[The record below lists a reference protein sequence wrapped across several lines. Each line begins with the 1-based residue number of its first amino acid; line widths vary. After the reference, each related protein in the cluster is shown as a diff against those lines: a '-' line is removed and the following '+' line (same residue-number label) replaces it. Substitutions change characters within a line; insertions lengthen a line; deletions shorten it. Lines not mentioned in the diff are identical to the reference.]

1 MTSTPNLNDDVR
13 YQLGAISGKLD
24 LILVQSAEADRR
36 HTARMAEIESRVDDH
51 DDRLDSLERN
61 RSWVLGAAATVTA
74 AFGAVATVLGLRS

>member
-36 HTARMAEIESRVDDH
+36 HTARMGEIEARVDDH
-51 DDRLDSLERN
+51 DTRLDSLERN

-74 AFGAVATVLGLRS
+74 AFGAAATILGLRA